1 MRGMADDAPL
11 CVRCGLPV
19 VVNRDWYDVFE
30 RMHFLCF
37 HMEFEHG
44 DHDPDEGCDVP
55 GCPVAETHA
64 NYLGDLGAEL
74 REQALAARKYARENR
89 SDGFAQ
95 GVAHGYYVVL
105 SLMLQQGNAF
115 QIPPETL
122 KLDGLEPERDLL

>member
-1 MRGMADDAPL
+1 MRGMTDDAPL
-11 CVRCGLPV
+11 CVRCERPV
-19 VVNRDWYDVFE
+19 VVNREWYDVFE

-37 HMEFEHG
+37 HMEFERG

-64 NYLGDLGAEL
+64 TYLGDLGAEL
-74 REQALAARKYARENR
+74 REQALAARKYARRNR
-89 SDGFAQ
+89 DDGFAQ
-95 GVAHGYYVVL
+95 SVAHGYYVVL

-115 QIPPETL
+115 QIPPETR

>member
-1 MRGMADDAPL
+1 
-11 CVRCGLPV
+11 
-19 VVNRDWYDVFE
+19 VNRESYDVLE

-37 HMEFEHG
+37 HLEFEHG

-64 NYLGDLGAEL
+64 NYLRDVGAGL
-74 REQALAARKYARENR
+74 RDEALAARKYATEN
-89 SDGFAQ
+89 SDDAFAQ

-105 SLMLQQGNAF
+105 SLMLHQANAF
-115 QIPPETL
+115 QIAPEVL